1 MNYFRKEI
9 SVYNGV
15 SDNQGTIMSI
25 GDFLFSKG
33 HENTIKLLRHLSDKD
48 ERNAWKRRLPQ
59 ATISGV
65 FLPTRSKLNL
75 SQLSGLICIDIDAKD
90 NPDIR
95 DWEKL
100 KHQLAILPQV
110 FYGSLSVSG
119 NGIFV
124 IIPLCYPDKHLWQF
138 KQLQHDFGKMGIVID
153 AACSDMTRMRCMSYD
168 EHPIIN
174 ENAIPYEGLYIEPPK
189 PKRTFRDYPNEQG
202 ILVQVGECCKQIQR
216 YGIDITAGYDQ
227 WLKVGCS
234 LATLG
239 EDGRDFFHLCS
250 QQNLGYNEAK
260 TDKMF
265 SDLLRRNYQSINI
278 NTFFWICQQNGIKL
292 FKNK

>member
-25 GDFLFSKG
+25 GDFLFSKE

-75 SQLSGLICIDIDAKD
+75 SQLSWLICIDIDAKD

-174 ENAIPYEGLYIEPPK
+174 
-189 PKRTFRDYPNEQG
+189 T
-202 ILVQVGECCKQIQR
+202 C
-216 YGIDITAGYDQ
+216 
-227 WLKVGCS
+227 W
-234 LATLG
+234 
-239 EDGRDFFHLCS
+239 
-250 QQNLGYNEAK
+250 
-260 TDKMF
+260 
-265 SDLLRRNYQSINI
+265 RN
-278 NTFFWICQQNGIKL
+278 
-292 FKNK
+292 